1 MGDGRVGERYAIDG
15 GLDGK
20 RRLDLLAEAMR
31 PTTLALLERV
41 GLAEGHRCLDLG
53 CGGGHVAI
61 DMARVAGPGGRV
73 VGIDFDASVVE
84 LARADAAEAGVDCEF
99 HAEDCLAEDGGAEAG
114 FDICYARFLLS
125 HVSDPGV
132 VLARMSALARP
143 GGAVVVED
151 TDFSGI
157 FCEPPDP
164 AHDQYARLYV
174 KAVALSGGD
183 AAIGRRLPA
192 LVAAAGLDDV
202 ALSLC
207 QPAHMEGP
215 HKLLNRVT
223 MERIRPRL
231 VAGGLATDDE
241 VDEVVAG
248 MAAFCAREG
257 TVVAFPRIV
266 QAWGRRAA

>member
-1 MGDGRVGERYAIDG
+1 
-15 GLDGK
+15 
-20 RRLDLLAEAMR
+20 
-31 PTTLALLERV
+31 
-41 GLAEGHRCLDLG
+41 
-53 CGGGHVAI
+53 
-61 DMARVAGPGGRV
+61 
-73 VGIDFDASVVE
+73 
-84 LARADAAEAGVDCEF
+84 
-99 HAEDCLAEDGGAEAG
+99 
-114 FDICYARFLLS
+114 
-125 HVSDPGV
+125 
-132 VLARMSALARP
+132 MSGLARP

-164 AHDQYARLYV
+164 AHDEYARLYV

-202 ALSLC
+202 ELSLC

-241 VDEVVAG
+241 VDELVAG